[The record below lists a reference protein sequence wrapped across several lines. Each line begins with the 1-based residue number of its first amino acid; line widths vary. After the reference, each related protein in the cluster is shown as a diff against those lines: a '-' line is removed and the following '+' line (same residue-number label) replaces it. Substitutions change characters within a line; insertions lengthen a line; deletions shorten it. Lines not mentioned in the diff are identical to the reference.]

1 MVLSE
6 CEAGA
11 KWGMVSA
18 WWCAL
23 VARWLHMLGL
33 KWGLIYRLR
42 GSQLGLRAWQALD
55 CVQMVGIGGGCA
67 AIGAL
72 ERERLGRN
80 WVPRWLRGVHSA
92 LQGIWWVLR
101 VDAVA

>member
-55 CVQMVGIGGGCA
+55 CAQMVGIVGKCA
-67 AIGAL
+67 ATGAL

-92 LQGIWWVLR
+92 LLGTWWVLG